1 MLTTSDITTGTDIN
15 AVNDDELS
23 LRKLL
28 ISLDGQKRNIESEAD
43 AIIHELN
50 TPPADGVE
58 PIGLTGLLVDADG
71 YPRNDIDV
79 YRARSI
85 RNRFRILQTDHKE
98 ISERIGGLLVQLA
111 AKKKDTSKE
120 KAEAVENALRLAPK
134 PKPKFDSVT
143 GKWVV
148 QNWDG
153 SVAGVKDGD
162 RIRFDDLSKNRNK
175 NAISGGVDG
184 ESKSSHII
192 SRPFAKIDGVSNQ
205 SPATDAG
212 IVVGDLISSFGFLH
226 ANNHHR
232 LSAVA
237 KLVLKIADEK
247 RSIQITVLRR
257 RRNEE
262 GNISTNT
269 SLPMDV
275 LLESNYDNEKISK
288 YWEEVMLTLQPR
300 PFSGR
305 GLLGCHIV
313 PF

>member
-1 MLTTSDITTGTDIN
+1 M
-15 AVNDDELS
+15 
-23 LRKLL
+23 
-28 ISLDGQKRNIESEAD
+28 
-43 AIIHELN
+43 
-50 TPPADGVE
+50 
-58 PIGLTGLLVDADG
+58 
-71 YPRNDIDV
+71 
-79 YRARSI
+79 
-85 RNRFRILQTDHKE
+85 
-98 ISERIGGLLVQLA
+98 
-111 AKKKDTSKE
+111 
-120 KAEAVENALRLAPK
+120 
-134 PKPKFDSVT
+134 T

-175 NAISGGVDG
+175 NATTGGVDG

-237 KLVLKIADEK
+237 KLVPEIAAEK
-247 RSIQITVLRR
+247 GSIQITVLRR